1 MKLLVTGGTGFIG
14 SALIHQLRDH
24 DITVLS
30 RDPANASLSL
40 GEQVNAITS
49 LDQFDNLDDFDAV
62 INLAGEPIINKRWTA
77 RQKDTIC
84 RSRWGITQQLVDK
97 MQAGTQPPHTFISGS
112 AVGIYGDQH
121 DTVIDEDFVIEQHV
135 STHNF
140 AHHVCQRWEKIA
152 GEATSDATRVCLL
165 RTGIVLG
172 RHGGALAKMLLPYQL
187 GMGGPIG
194 NGKQYTP
201 WIHLDDMVN
210 AIVFLLHTPTANGAF
225 NLTAPEPVTNKA
237 FSKALAHSLHR
248 PHLLFTP
255 PFVLKLAL
263 GEAASL
269 LLEGQNAIPAKLEA
283 AGYIFQHREINEALQ
298 DILRHA

>member
-1 MKLLVTGGTGFIG
+1 MKILVTGGTGFIG
-14 SALIHQLRDH
+14 AALIHQLRDH

-30 RDPANASLSL
+30 RDPAKASLSL
-40 GEQVNAITS
+40 GEQVKAITS
-49 LDQFDNLDDFDAV
+49 LDQLDNLNDYDVV

-97 MQAGTQPPHTFISGS
+97 IKASEQPPHTFISGS
-112 AVGIYGDQH
+112 AVGIYGNQH
-121 DTVIDEDFVIEQHV
+121 DNVIDEDFAIEHV
-135 STHNF
+135 SRHDF
-140 AHHVCQRWEKIA
+140 AHHVCQRWEHIA
-152 GEATSDATRVCLL
+152 SDAASEATRVCLL

-172 RHGGALAKMLLPYQL
+172 RHGGALAKMLLPYQFGL
-187 GMGGPIG
+187 GGPIG
-194 NGKQYTP
+194 SGKQYTP

-210 AIVFLLHTPTANGAF
+210 AIIFLLNTPSAHGAF
-225 NLTAPEPVTNKA
+225 NMTAPEPVTNKA
-237 FSKALAHSLHR
+237 FSQALAHALHR
-248 PHLLFTP
+248 PHFLFTP
-255 PFVLKLAL
+255 AFALKLAL

-283 AGYIFQHREINEALQ
+283 AGYTFQHRDIHEALQ